1 MFENGYGND
10 DCETACL
17 GGSVWTA
24 LWISG
29 GGRCACSDDC
39 FGLFHV
45 VLPRGDLR
53 FACAGISFWADGGMD
68 WNFRGLDCQSDGF
81 FSAVCTWEADGMMIS
96 SKGSFSIRQQFQK
109 GHCFVIDN
117 SIIFY

>member
-10 DCETACL
+10 NFETACL
-17 GGSVWTA
+17 GGSIWTA

-29 GGRCACSDDC
+29 GGRCAYSDDR
-39 FGLFHV
+39 FDLFHV

-53 FACAGISFWADGGMD
+53 FACAGISFRADGGMD

-81 FSAVCTWEADGMMIS
+81 FDAVCAGETDGMMIS
-96 SKGSFSIRQQFQK
+96 SIGSFPIRVQFQK

-117 SIIFY
+117 TIIFY